1 MLLKIEFIGGSIMSE
16 EKKAPKVS
24 PKMKEL
30 VKTELRKGSSNSRIA
45 KLLEKEYEEAVEII
59 DYIKEII
66 RPEVG
71 QVIEF
76 TFREEKMIGTIENLL
91 DNSSVVKI
99 DWNRSEKGMHE
110 LLEDKTIVNFKDIEG
125 FL

>member
-1 MLLKIEFIGGSIMSE
+1 MSE
-16 EKKAPKVS
+16 EKIEEKKTPKVS

-45 KLLEKEYEEAVEII
+45 KLLEKEYEEAVQII

-76 TFREEKMIGTIENLL
+76 TFRDEKMVGTIENLL

-99 DWNRSEKGMHE
+99 DWTRSEKGMHE

-125 FL
+125 YL